1 MLGIDKEKGIKSS
14 IISMEEDG
22 SKSLCAR
29 RSNRMEINT
38 VEFYKDKKFIFHTV
52 MGKELIQK
60 CKGMSAIR
68 LPSHESDPTSSVLSR
83 WKEDAAM

>member
-1 MLGIDKEKGIKSS
+1 VLVLGIDKEKGIKSS

-38 VEFYKDKKFIFHTV
+38 VEFYK
-52 MGKELIQK
+52 Q
-60 CKGMSAIR
+60 R
-68 LPSHESDPTSSVLSR
+68 
-83 WKEDAAM
+83 

>member
-1 MLGIDKEKGIKSS
+1 
-14 IISMEEDG
+14 
-22 SKSLCAR
+22 
-29 RSNRMEINT
+29 
-38 VEFYKDKKFIFHTV
+38 